1 MFNIGFPEL
10 VVIFIVA
17 LVVVGP
23 ERLPEMARAI
33 ARLIVEFRRATEE
46 LKKELALDEIEEA
59 KEEVEKLKV
68 EVPDL
73 RPEELTKTSKSALKE
88 FK

>member
-1 MFNIGFPEL
+1 M
-10 VVIFIVA
+10 IFIVA

-59 KEEVEKLKV
+59 KEEVGKLKV

-73 RPEELTKTSKSALKE
+73 RPEEIAKTSKSALKE
-88 FK
+88 SK

>member
-23 ERLPEMARAI
+23 ERLPEMARAV

-59 KEEVEKLKV
+59 KEEVGKLKV

-88 FK
+88 SK